1 MKNWVVTQEDKVYCG
16 YTRGSLRGSLAGSG
30 ARTSFLTWFFAPSVV
45 QVPSSA
51 LHHATKKANKLEKT
65 VYSLFFILFAF
76 YVPQLSV
83 AQW

>member
-30 ARTSFLTWFFAPSVV
+30 ARTSFLMWFFAPFSI

-51 LHHATKKANKLEKT
+51 LG
-65 VYSLFFILFAF
+65 
-76 YVPQLSV
+76 
-83 AQW
+83 